1 MSALVVFAVAAAA
14 SFGLRASMVVVGGD
28 RVSEVWTA
36 RLPLVPPVMLSAI
49 VASSLFLD
57 HGHARSPS
65 VAALAA
71 VGAVVVGVRRTGS
84 LNAAF
89 AVGFP
94 VFWALSAAGL
104 R

>member
-49 VASSLFLD
+49 VASRPHKQGPVGTRILTGGVYTGGGHTAVAHAGHLIAGVNRGA
-57 HGHARSPS
+57 HGQGQAR
-65 VAALAA
+65 
-71 VGAVVVGVRRTGS
+71 
-84 LNAAF
+84 
-89 AVGFP
+89 
-94 VFWALSAAGL
+94 
-104 R
+104 